1 VSEACVALSGTG
13 WHRGGVEGALR
24 AAGFDVF
31 DAPHDDAGDDIEP
44 RTTPDGASDVD
55 DADLAV
61 AVGDD
66 LARVAWARRRGLPC
80 VLVREGT
87 PEPRDLVE
95 AVMTGADSVITA
107 EASVDEFLLAV
118 RKVLGG
124 ELALSARD
132 TRSVVERL
140 RTDLWSTRPRIE
152 LTPRQQ
158 AVLELIVSGVSVK
171 QTARALGIAVKTV
184 ENTQSR
190 LYRRL
195 GVRNRAQAVAVA
207 IAEGLVPATPD
218 SRPDR
223 RPHSCPDRRGDSTGD
238 SAGAESPSAREG

>member
-1 VSEACVALSGTG
+1 
-13 WHRGGVEGALR
+13 
-24 AAGFDVF
+24 
-31 DAPHDDAGDDIEP
+31 
-44 RTTPDGASDVD
+44 
-55 DADLAV
+55 
-61 AVGDD
+61 
-66 LARVAWARRRGLPC
+66 
-80 VLVREGT
+80 
-87 PEPRDLVE
+87 
-95 AVMTGADSVITA
+95 
-107 EASVDEFLLAV
+107 
-118 RKVLGG
+118 VLGG

-207 IAEGLVPATPD
+207 IAEGLVPA
-218 SRPDR
+218 RPE
-223 RPHSCPDRRGDSTGD
+223 
-238 SAGAESPSAREG
+238 SAGDRTAAGAGAGAKSPAAREG

>member
-1 VSEACVALSGTG
+1 VALSGTG

-24 AAGFDVF
+24 AAGFDIL
-31 DAPHDDAGDDIEP
+31 DAPCGDAVDDAESQSEHDRATDI
-44 RTTPDGASDVD
+44 D

-66 LARVAWARRRGLPC
+66 LSRVAWARSRGLPC
-80 VLVREGT
+80 VLVRDAT

-107 EASVDEFLLAV
+107 EASVDEFLRAV
-118 RKVLGG
+118 RKVLDG
-124 ELALSARD
+124 ELALSPSD
-132 TRSVVERL
+132 THSVVERL

-207 IAEGLVPATPD
+207 IAEGLVPAQ
-218 SRPDR
+218 S
-223 RPHSCPDRRGDSTGD
+223 SGSGDAS
-238 SAGAESPSAREG
+238 GAESPSAREG

>member
-1 VSEACVALSGTG
+1 MSEACVALSGTG

-24 AAGFDVF
+24 AAGFDVR
-31 DAPHDDAGDDIEP
+31 DAPHGEVSDDADLESEFACA
-44 RTTPDGASDVD
+44 TDVD
-55 DADLAV
+55 LEDADLAV

-66 LARVAWARRRGLPC
+66 LARVAWAHSRGLPC
-80 VLVREGT
+80 VLVRDAT
-87 PEPRDLVE
+87 PGPRDLVE

-118 RKVLGG
+118 RTVLGG

-207 IAEGLVPATPD
+207 IAEGLVPA
-218 SRPDR
+218 RPE
-223 RPHSCPDRRGDSTGD
+223 
-238 SAGAESPSAREG
+238 SAGDRTAAGAGAGAKSPAAREG